1 MPHIRLNNVSFSF
14 PIRLSEGIK
23 PTQKSEHVDERLRTG
38 WLGRSRR
45 FDVLR
50 DLTFSFETGD
60 RVGILGRN
68 GSGKSTLL
76 RLLHGIYLPETG
88 TIDIEGATDALFE
101 LNIGTRPQ
109 ATGYDNIFVGGLM
122 RGYTREEIE
131 ERLDQIISFADIG
144 DFLYLPMSTY
154 SAGMRARLLFSLAT
168 SFDPEILL
176 LDEWVSAGD
185 ADFKEKAKA
194 RMNEHVEKAGILVLA
209 SHSKNLLRATCTKA
223 LWLEQGKIVE
233 FGELEEVLQKFDA
246 DPANPAAEANAQAE
260 RRRARVEARMRMRME
275 AEARV
280 RIEMEKEEQAKA
292 AQQEQKNQNSS
303 N

>member
-1 MPHIRLNNVSFSF
+1 MPHIRLENVSFSF

-23 PTQKSEHVDERLRTG
+23 PTRGGARPDERLRTD
-38 WLGRSRR
+38 WLGRTRR

-50 DLTFSFETGD
+50 DLTLSFETGD

-76 RLLHGIYLPETG
+76 RLLHGIYLPESG
-88 TIDIEGATDALFE
+88 TIDIDGTTDALFE

-109 ATGYDNIFVGGLM
+109 ATGYENIIVGGLM
-122 RGYTREEIE
+122 RGYTREEID
-131 ERLDQIISFADIG
+131 ERMEQIIEFADIG

-185 ADFKEKAKA
+185 ADFKEKAKM
-194 RMNEHVEKAGILVLA
+194 RMNEHVEKAGILILA
-209 SHSKNLLRATCTKA
+209 SHSKTLLRAACTKA
-223 LWLEQGKIVE
+223 LWLEQGKVVE
-233 FGELEEVLQKFDA
+233 FGPLEEVLQRFDGEEGDLSA
-246 DPANPAAEANAQAE
+246 PGKSAQE
-260 RRRARVEARMRMRME
+260 RRRERVEMRMRLE

-280 RIEMEKEEQAKA
+280 RLQMEKEEQAKA
-292 AQQEQKNQNSS
+292 AMEGVKDSDGTA
-303 N
+303 

>member
-1 MPHIRLNNVSFSF
+1 MPHIRLENVSFSF
-14 PIRLSEGIK
+14 PIRLSERIR
-23 PTQKSEHVDERLRTG
+23 PTKSGELRDNRLRTD
-38 WLGRSRR
+38 WLGRTRR

-50 DLTFSFETGD
+50 DLTFALEEGD

-76 RLLHGIYLPETG
+76 RLLHGIYLPQSG
-88 TIDIEGATDALFE
+88 TLDIEGATDALFE

-109 ATGYDNIFVGGLM
+109 ATGFENIMIGGLM
-122 RGYTREEIE
+122 RGYSREEIE
-131 ERLDQIISFADIG
+131 ERLQQIIEFADIG

-209 SHSKNLLRATCTKA
+209 SHSKTLLRATCTKA
-223 LWLEQGKIVE
+223 LWLEQGRLVE
-233 FGELEEVLQKFDA
+233 FGELEEVLQNFDA
-246 DPANPAAEANAQAE
+246 DPANEDQKPKSEAQ
-260 RRRARVEARMRMRME
+260 RRRDRIEARMRME

-280 RIEMEKEEQAKA
+280 RIQLEKEEQARA
-292 AQQEQKNQNSS
+292 ALQTAGKDAGSDT
-303 N
+303 